1 LYINKPTNRQ
11 KHHSRQC
18 PNSFSAH
25 LILFD
30 NAKISI
36 LLKKIKKTS
45 KVFSVKKINYNFTL
59 CLDNIKAKKEKW
71 QLPIH

>member
-1 LYINKPTNRQ
+1 
-11 KHHSRQC
+11 
-18 PNSFSAH
+18 